1 MRSEKRVML
10 RSESKST
17 REIRPL
23 DPNQDQ
29 ERTSF
34 QTSAVWDTELQ
45 LGSDVA
51 MCYGIG
57 PDLEGRIAGWKAQG
71 YRVHVMTGVS

>member
-1 MRSEKRVML
+1 ML
-10 RSESKST
+10 KSESELKG
-17 REIRPL
+17 EICSI
-23 DPNQDQ
+23 DPNQDP
-29 ERTSF
+29 ERGSF
-34 QTSAVWDTELQ
+34 QTSAQWDTGLQ

-71 YRVHVMTGVS
+71 YRVHVMAGVS

>member
-1 MRSEKRVML
+1 MPKSD
-10 RSESKST
+10 SKSLS
-17 REIRPL
+17 EIRPM
-23 DPNQDQ
+23 DPDQ

-34 QTSAVWDTELQ
+34 ETSAEWDTGLQ

-51 MCYGIG
+51 MRYGIG
-57 PDLEGRIAGWKAQG
+57 PDLEGRISGWKAQG